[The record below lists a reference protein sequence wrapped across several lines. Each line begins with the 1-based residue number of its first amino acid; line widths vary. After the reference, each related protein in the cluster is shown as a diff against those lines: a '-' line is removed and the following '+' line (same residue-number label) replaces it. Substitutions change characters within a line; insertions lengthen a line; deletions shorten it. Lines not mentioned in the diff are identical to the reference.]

1 MKKIALEE
9 HFMSPGLE
17 EYWRPTMA
25 AVPPKLVKSIY
36 ARLSNFG
43 ELRLRDMDGAGI
55 AMAVLSIAGPGV
67 QVERD
72 ARRATAKAAE
82 ANDFLAGKVAKRPDR
97 FQGFAQIALQD
108 PVAAAAELER
118 CITELG
124 FKGAMINGQTLGHYL
139 DERHFDPFWKKAE
152 ELQTWI
158 YLHPADPVTPYGSF
172 GAYEELKR
180 ATWGWGVET
189 GTHALRMVF
198 GGVFDRFP
206 KARLLLGHLG
216 ETLPYLLW
224 RLDSRAKLYG
234 VKLKKEPSQY
244 IRDNIAVTLSGMY
257 SAEPLNCALAALGS
271 SRVMFSADYP
281 FESIKEAGHFMD
293 SVTLPKKLRE
303 DVAWRNAERLL
314 NLTGPDVKAKTS
326 SFAPKSRR
334 SK

>member
-1 MKKIALEE
+1 MRKIALEE
-9 HFMSPGLE
+9 HFISPGLE
-17 EYWRPTMA
+17 EYWQPTMA
-25 AVPPKLVKSIY
+25 AVPPKIVKAIHT
-36 ARLSNFG
+36 RLTNFG
-43 ELRLRDMDGAGI
+43 ALRLGEMDDAGV

-82 ANDFLAGKVAKRPDR
+82 ANDFLAARIAKHPDR
-97 FQGFAQIALQD
+97 FRGFAHIAVQD
-108 PVAAAAELER
+108 PKAAAAELER
-118 CITELG
+118 CVKELG

-139 DERHFDPFWKKAE
+139 DERAFDPLWAKVQ

-158 YLHPADPVTPYGSF
+158 YLHPADPVETYAAFGPYK
-172 GAYEELKR
+172 ELTR

-189 GTHALRMVF
+189 GTHALRLVF

-257 SAEPLNCALAALGS
+257 SAEPLNCALAALGP

-281 FESIKEAGHFMD
+281 FESIKEAGRPCRVERGKD
-293 SVTLPKKLRE
+293 SSAGP
-303 DVAWRNAERLL
+303 LL
-314 NLTGPDVKAKTS
+314 NEFENDGIEFIFPSETSGPGVRMKLL
-326 SFAPKSRR
+326 
-334 SK
+334 

>member
-1 MKKIALEE
+1 MRKIALEE
-9 HFMSPGLE
+9 HFISPGLE
-17 EYWRPTMA
+17 EYWQPTMA
-25 AVPPKLVKSIY
+25 AVPPKIVKAIHT
-36 ARLSNFG
+36 RLTNFG
-43 ELRLRDMDGAGI
+43 ALRLGEMDDAGI

-72 ARRATAKAAE
+72 ARRATAKAVE
-82 ANDFLAGKVAKRPDR
+82 ANDFLAAKIAKHPDR
-97 FQGFAQIALQD
+97 FRGFAHIAVQD
-108 PVAAAAELER
+108 PKAAAAELER
-118 CITELG
+118 CVKMLG

-139 DERHFDPFWKKAE
+139 DERQFDPFWAKAE
-152 ELQTWI
+152 ELGTWI
-158 YLHPADPVTPYGSF
+158 YLHPADPVEPYAAF
-172 GAYEELKR
+172 GPYKELTR

-189 GTHALRMVF
+189 GTHALRLVF

-257 SAEPLNCALAALGS
+257 SAEPLNCALAALGPA
-271 SRVMFSADYP
+271 RVMFSADYP

-293 SVTLPKKLRE
+293 SVALPKKLRE
-303 DVAWRNAERLL
+303 DIAWKNAQRLL
-314 NLTGPDVKAKTS
+314 DIPDYKRA
-326 SFAPKSRR
+326 
-334 SK
+334 

>member
-1 MKKIALEE
+1 MRKIALEE

-25 AVPPKLVKSIY
+25 DVPPQIFDPIY
-36 ARLSNFG
+36 SRLSSFG
-43 ELRLRDMDGAGI
+43 ELRLREMDGAGI
-55 AMAVLSIAGPGV
+55 AIAVLSIAGPGV
-67 QVERD
+67 QVEPD

-82 ANDFLAGKVAKRPDR
+82 ANDFLGCEIEKCPDR
-97 FQGFAQIALQD
+97 YQGFAHIALQD
-108 PVAAAAELER
+108 PLAAAAELER
-118 CITELG
+118 CVKQLG

-139 DERHFDPFWKKAE
+139 DERQFDPFWAKAE
-152 ELQTWI
+152 ALQTWV
-158 YLHPADPVTPYGSF
+158 YLHPADPLQPYAAF
-172 GAYEELKR
+172 GPYKELTR
-180 ATWGWGVET
+180 STWGWGVET

-244 IRDNIAVTLSGMY
+244 IRDNVAVTLSGMY

-281 FESIKEAGHFMD
+281 FESIAEAGHFMD
-293 SVTLPKKLRE
+293 SVALDDKLRE
-303 DVAWRNAERLL
+303 DIAWGNAQRLL
-314 NLTGPDVKAKTS
+314 NMSAGS
-326 SFAPKSRR
+326 
-334 SK
+334 

>member
-1 MKKIALEE
+1 MRKIALEE

-25 AVPPKLVKSIY
+25 DVPPKIFKYIY
-36 ARLSNFG
+36 PRLTNFG
-43 ELRLRDMDGAGI
+43 ALRLRDMDGAGI
-55 AMAVLSIAGPGV
+55 ETAVLSIAGPGV

-82 ANDFLAGKVAKRPDR
+82 ANDFLADKVAKHPDR
-97 FQGFAQIALQD
+97 LQGFAHIALQD

-118 CITELG
+118 CIKQLG
-124 FKGAMINGQTLGHYL
+124 FKGAMINGHTLGHYL
-139 DERHFDPFWKKAE
+139 DERQFDPFWAKAE
-152 ELQTWI
+152 ELKTWI
-158 YLHPADPVTPYGSF
+158 YLHPADPVQSYASF
-172 GAYEELKR
+172 GPYKELTR
-180 ATWGWGVET
+180 STWGWGVET
-189 GTHALRMVF
+189 GTHALRLVF

-206 KARLLLGHLG
+206 KAQLLLGHLG

-257 SAEPLNCALAALGS
+257 SAEPLNCAIAALGA

-293 SVTLPKKLRE
+293 HVALSKKLRE
-303 DVAWRNAERLL
+303 DVAWKNARRLL
-314 NLTGPDVKAKTS
+314 ALS
-326 SFAPKSRR
+326 APGAS
-334 SK
+334 